1 MKNKKRIDLSIIILC
16 ALIIFIAM
24 YGIGDNDM
32 SMLII
37 FVAAFA
43 LSIFLFLYLRNASED
58 RAMRTDDPE
67 FVDASILELLLLNE
81 EGKPVASWEMY
92 GKSSMVIGR
101 DIKENHVDINLSQS
115 VYASMIDIEHAV
127 LNYSAGN
134 WYIEDL
140 GSKNGII
147 LQKFSDG
154 RKYKLAAD
162 QPCKLDKGDTI
173 IIGLTKLKAR

>member
-1 MKNKKRIDLSIIILC
+1 MKNKIDLSIIILC

-24 YGIGDNDM
+24 YGIDDADM
-32 SMLII
+32 RMMII
-37 FVAAFA
+37 FIAAIT
-43 LSIFLFLYLRNASED
+43 LSIFLFIYLGNASED
-58 RAMRTDDPE
+58 RAMKTDDPD
-67 FVDASILELLLLNE
+67 FADGSIQELLLLNE
-81 EGKPVASWEMY
+81 EGKPVAAWDIY
-92 GKSSMVIGR
+92 GKSALVIGR

-127 LNYSAGN
+127 LNYTAGN

-173 IIGLTKLKAR
+173 IIGLTKLNAR